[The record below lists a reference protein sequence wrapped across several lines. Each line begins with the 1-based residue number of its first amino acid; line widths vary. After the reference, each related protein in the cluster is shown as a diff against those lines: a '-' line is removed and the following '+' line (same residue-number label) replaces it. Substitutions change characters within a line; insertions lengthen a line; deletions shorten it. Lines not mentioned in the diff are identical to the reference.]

1 MFTPTLFA
9 LDPKLAQQSRPI
21 PNCRAASSSP
31 YREKAMKTGQ
41 AAFEPPLCGSHQE
54 PTRYNGCCL
63 ESGRRDGS
71 RDVTLPVII
80 SSSPIVEALRADPQ
94 A

>member
-41 AAFEPPLCGSHQE
+41 AAFELFATSRANFLPALS
-54 PTRYNGCCL
+54 GCCPL
-63 ESGRRDGS
+63 ELWACTERPSK
-71 RDVTLPVII
+71 
-80 SSSPIVEALRADPQ
+80 
-94 A
+94 